1 MKIPFLYSLQ
11 HCDGMTVENT
21 VMPYVKS
28 LYSCM
33 NRIIGDGY
41 SDEFKIPKHEHGLVS
56 KNKRRIYSSQD
67 IKSMYF
73 IRFEENTDPSENVI
87 VYVIDTK
94 DGLKGT
100 LVNKSPEMHE
110 YILEK
115 FFLKE

>member
-1 MKIPFLYSLQ
+1 
-11 HCDGMTVENT
+11 
-21 VMPYVKS
+21 
-28 LYSCM
+28 M

-56 KNKRRIYSSQD
+56 KKKRRIYHSQD

-73 IRFEENTDPSENVI
+73 IRFQENSDPSENVI

-100 LVNKSPEMHE
+100 LVSKSPEKHE
-110 YILEK
+110 YILNK
-115 FFLKE
+115 FFLKKELSLETTQLSVLN